1 MKIFKNAVLFTFLF
15 VLCAAVAF
23 AQQSGGV
30 KGKVRNQKGDGLSEA
45 TITARKD
52 GEDIK
57 TVKTDR
63 KGNFEIT
70 GLRPGIYNFV
80 FERAGYASGIKFNVE
95 IKSGKTVDLGDRL
108 ILSTDRGTLVLIQG
122 SVFNQ
127 DGRSITG
134 AKVEL
139 ERVNSDGS
147 TKSLGTVYTNVS
159 GEFAFRQPDSTGKFR
174 VTASIK
180 GVKESK
186 EIAVEGA
193 AIYRTAITLNLKK
206 EEEK

>member
-1 MKIFKNAVLFTFLF
+1 MFKNALVLFFLF
-15 VLCAAVAF
+15 VFCAVFTF
-23 AQQSGGV
+23 AQETGSV
-30 KGKVRNQKGDGLSEA
+30 KGKVRNQKGDGLSE
-45 TITARKD
+45 TSVTARKD
-52 GEDIK
+52 GQEIK

-63 KGNFEIT
+63 KGIFEMT
-70 GLRPGIYNFV
+70 GLKPGVYNFV
-80 FERAGYASGIKFNVE
+80 FDKSGYASGIRFNVE
-95 IKSGKTVDLGDRL
+95 VKGGKTVDLGDRL
-108 ILSTDRGTLVLIQG
+108 ILSADRGTLVLIQG

-147 TKSLGTVYTNVS
+147 IKNLGTVYTNVS
-159 GEFAFRQPDSTGKFR
+159 GEFAFRQPDVSGKFR

-186 EIAVEGA
+186 EINVEGA